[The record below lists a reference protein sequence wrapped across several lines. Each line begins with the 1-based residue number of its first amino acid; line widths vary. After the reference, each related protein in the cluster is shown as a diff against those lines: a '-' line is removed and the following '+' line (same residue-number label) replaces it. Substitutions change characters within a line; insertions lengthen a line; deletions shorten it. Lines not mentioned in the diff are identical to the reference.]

1 MCSSEFQK
9 SAHAKSRPNSVPTK
23 NFVPLLSRA
32 NDSTRSR
39 NKTLNFQSILCKE
52 TMASIACNTQNP
64 TFSSHY
70 WKKPNATSLFSN
82 SDSKMFCFVPFEAT
96 AFEHEANGQ
105 LEEDN
110 GRWGTSWL
118 ESSVNFKRK
127 RQASSASQSSVDP
140 DVVQDSKTSSA
151 VTKTGNLSSSSLT
164 PKELNFEES
173 RRKTE
178 LYSVS
183 LINKNEDCND
193 DVEMPLR
200 KKHRKNPA
208 MDYTDTSLILSLL

>member
-1 MCSSEFQK
+1 MRSQD
-9 SAHAKSRPNSVPTK
+9 PNPSHK
-23 NFVPLLSRA
+23 FFVRLLSRA
-32 NDSTRSR
+32 NDSTQSR

-70 WKKPNATSLFSN
+70 WKKSNAALPLFN
-82 SDSKMFCFVPFEAT
+82 SDCKMFCFVPFEAT
-96 AFEHEANGQ
+96 AFEHEASFDCDANGQ
-105 LEEDN
+105 VVKDN
-110 GRWGTSWL
+110 GKWGTSWL

-127 RQASSASQSSVDP
+127 RQASSVSQASVDL
-140 DVVQDSKTSSA
+140 DVVQDSKISSG
-151 VTKTGNLSSSSLT
+151 VSTTPGNLSSLSLT

-173 RRKTE
+173 GRKTE
-178 LYSVS
+178 FYS
-183 LINKNEDCND
+183 LINKNEDCKD

-208 MDYTDTSLILSLL
+208 MDCTDTSLILSLL